1 MKIRGTRGGVL
12 LTVDWEDTK
21 ENLDAALRS
30 NPEAVSGNGILEIPG
45 RTKWAVVDQA
55 AKTVEELGGTV
66 TEVRPLGA
74 QAQAQ
79 PRGETKIIGRTIR
92 SGGKV
97 ESTGSI
103 VVVGDV
109 NAGAELVAIDDI
121 IILGTLRGL
130 AHAGA
135 AGNEKAVIWAQQI
148 RSPQL
153 RIGGALA
160 QAGGGHGGDGPEV
173 ALLGDGSIVVR
184 PWS

>member
-1 MKIRGTRGGVL
+1 ML
-12 LTVDWEDTK
+12 LTVDQEDTK

-30 NPEAVSGNGILEIPG
+30 NPDPFRGNVIIEVPG
-45 RTKWAVVDQA
+45 RTEWAVVEQA
-55 AKTVEELGGTV
+55 ARTVTALGGSV
-66 TEVRPLGA
+66 TEVRPAGVPA
-74 QAQAQ
+74 V

-103 VVVGDV
+103 VVIGDV
-109 NAGAELVAIDDI
+109 NAGAELVAVDDI
-121 IILGTLRGL
+121 IILGTLRGV

-135 AGNEKAVIWAQQI
+135 AGNEKAVIWAQHI

-160 QAGGGHGGDGPEV
+160 QAGADGSGEGPEV
-173 ALLGDGSIVVR
+173 ALLRDGNIAVR
-184 PWS
+184 PWT